1 MEAKRR
7 AKSGEHSEK
16 VRGMSFDDMVDRE
29 GKLKKEAEGVA
40 NTTAAE
46 TVPEAEGLRH
56 RNTEAMVDPFSD
68 EKHALMD
75 FSAEHTTHADSP
87 ATLPGT
93 PSPHNR
99 QGLLI
104 NTSALATDPAPT
116 SSPLLTPTAA
126 SVFSDIATPS
136 MHTPNQEQLHPQSNT
151 YFSVNE
157 WAENSTSFYSPP
169 RSVQGEPVQQNLGI
183 QGEQAG
189 QAATEGRAAEL
200 AGLEVAME
208 ELVNRSD
215 AGGMSD
221 ADVDMVSEIGEGE
234 GRSTPG
240 SWTEVGSVVSEF
252 D

>member
-1 MEAKRR
+1 MEEKRR
-7 AKSGEHSEK
+7 AKSGDQGEK
-16 VRGMSFDDMVDRE
+16 VRGMSFDDIVDRE
-29 GKLKKEAEGVA
+29 GKLREEAKA
-40 NTTAAE
+40 AAITTAAE

-56 RNTEAMVDPFSD
+56 RNTEAVTDPFSD

-75 FSAEHTTHADSP
+75 FPAENNTQVDSP
-87 ATLPGT
+87 ASLLD
-93 PSPHNR
+93 SPPR
-99 QGLLI
+99 TKQDLLI
-104 NTSALATDPAPT
+104 NTSTESKDPASN
-116 SSPLLTPTAA
+116 SSPLLTPTAV

-136 MHTPNQEQLHPQSNT
+136 MHTPNPGRPDAQSNN

-169 RSVQGEPVQQNLGI
+169 RSVQGEAVQRETGMQDPT
-183 QGEQAG
+183 AM
-189 QAATEGRAAEL
+189 QAASDGRAAEL

-208 ELVNRSD
+208 ELVNMSD

-221 ADVDMVSEIGEGE
+221 MDMVSEVGEGNA